1 MVFKNMEQEAGKK
14 NNYTGWLNQD
24 LKKLCAFATYN
35 TVKFNKNEFNKNMN
49 KNELHM

>member
-1 MVFKNMEQEAGKK
+1 MEQEAGKK

-24 LKKLCAFATYN
+24 LKASDRQEPVATCN

-49 KNELHM
+49 KNGLHL